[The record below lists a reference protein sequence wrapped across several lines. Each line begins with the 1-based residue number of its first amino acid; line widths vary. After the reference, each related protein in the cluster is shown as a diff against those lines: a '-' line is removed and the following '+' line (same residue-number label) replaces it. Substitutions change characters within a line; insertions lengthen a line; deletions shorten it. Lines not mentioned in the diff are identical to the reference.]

1 MRASLSGDLSG
12 LLFSA
17 KLKSARSLNRRYGL
31 GQELSFR
38 LFHRFVI
45 YSSYGGREKQFQKSE
60 WNCSVFD
67 GIAPTVAQTG
77 SLRGFIRLSDESAQ
91 TASLRYGKLQ
101 LAPGRDI
108 C

>member
-12 LLFSA
+12 LLINA
-17 KLKSARSLNRRYGL
+17 KLKSARSLNQRYGL

-45 YSSYGGREKQFQKSE
+45 YSSYGGSEKQFQKSE
-60 WNCSVFD
+60 WTCWISG

-77 SLRGFIRLSDESAQ
+77 SPNPRLSDVPSVDREIDQ
-91 TASLRYGKLQ
+91 ELQ
-101 LAPGRDI
+101 LYARQ
-108 C
+108 